1 MGVFA
6 SRSTYRPN
14 GMGLSLVKLDRI
26 AAERE
31 GGVEPPALHFS
42 GLDLMDG
49 TPVYDVKPYL
59 PFIESLPD
67 AMVGYAAEP
76 MRRMEVKI
84 EASAA
89 KDFAALDERSQRV
102 ITEVLS
108 LDPRPA
114 ASPREDGKPY
124 GAVLCGKNVRFH
136 FADGICWI
144 SAISEIL

>member
-31 GGVEPPALHFS
+31 DGMEPPTLHFS
-42 GLDLMDG
+42 GVDLMDG

-76 MRRMEVKI
+76 IRRMEVKI
-84 EASAA
+84 EASAE
-89 KDFAALDERSQRV
+89 KDFATLDERSQRV

-114 ASPREDGKPY
+114 VSPREDGKLY
-124 GAVLCGKNVRFH
+124 GAILCGKNVRFR
-136 FADGICWI
+136 FWDEICLI
-144 SAISEIL
+144 SAISAIR